1 MDRTEKIDAIVE
13 FFDENHIKIID
24 ITSIGSVIV
33 DAEQSLDKVDD
44 KYEYDEL
51 LEKGLTDDDIE
62 SFKKFLEKNTLMMIK
77 TDNISGVSFENSE
90 FDIDGFLVE
99 TDLWS
104 DEVEE
109 CEDEK
114 DEAS

>member
-33 DAEQSLDKVDD
+33 DAEQSLDKVDN
-44 KYEYDEL
+44 KLEYDEL
-51 LEKGLTDDDIE
+51 LEKGLTDSDIE
-62 SFKKFLEKNTLMMIK
+62 SFKKFLEHNTLMMIRA
-77 TDNISGVSFENSE
+77 DEISGVSFENSE
-90 FDIDGFLVE
+90 YDIDGLVG
-99 TDLWS
+99 TDLWN

-109 CEDEK
+109 DENCEE
-114 DEAS
+114 ER